1 MRVRNTFTTVVSFVA
16 LALVLVT
23 GCGGGDDNS
32 SVTLPPLSSVSTTR
46 SASTTGGSS
55 TTASSTTRP
64 PGTSAVATTVA
75 RNDITRTDWLAAL
88 RATSGFSVD
97 TTSPNTSTRQPYVN
111 VAGAPTLNGYAVLD
125 SITYGD
131 ISGDVQRQSTGG
143 LQRGPAAVQR
153 DRPSRHFRRHVVQ

>member
-75 RNDITRTDWLAAL
+75 RNDITRTDWLAAPRWL
-88 RATSGFSVD
+88 RTR
-97 TTSPNTSTRQPYVN
+97 STFV
-111 VAGAPTLNGYAVLD
+111 
-125 SITYGD
+125 
-131 ISGDVQRQSTGG
+131 TG
-143 LQRGPAAVQR
+143 
-153 DRPSRHFRRHVVQ
+153 SRS